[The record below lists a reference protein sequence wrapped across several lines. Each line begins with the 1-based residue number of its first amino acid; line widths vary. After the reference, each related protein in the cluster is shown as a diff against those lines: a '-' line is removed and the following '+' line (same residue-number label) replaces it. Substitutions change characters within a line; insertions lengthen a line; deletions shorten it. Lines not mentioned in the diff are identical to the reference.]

1 MEWVVVTTR
10 TIKLP
15 GKPSYPMRQTDQQCE
30 KRAFVGMFVIVR
42 HFIMRQV
49 ALGLG

>member
-15 GKPSYPMRQTDQQCE
+15 GEPSYPMRQTDQQCE
-30 KRAFVGMFVIVR
+30 KRAFVGMFVIMR
-42 HFIMRQV
+42 QFIMR
-49 ALGLG
+49 